1 MLENINLIAVLVA
14 AVSTFVVGGI
24 WYGPLFSKQW
34 QVAVGLSDEQVAAAN
49 MGKTFFGAFIAQI
62 MVAITLSVL
71 LRGVD
76 GVLNGAILGAMI
88 ALGIAVAHLLT
99 NYLFEQRTRSL
110 LLINAGYM
118 VLSTALSGAI
128 IAGWPF

>member
-1 MLENINLIAVLVA
+1 MLDQINIIAVLVA

-34 QVAVGLSDEQVAAAN
+34 QAAVGLSDEQIQSAN
-49 MGKTFFGAFIAQI
+49 MGKTFAGAFIAQV
-62 MVAITLSVL
+62 MVAITLAVL
-71 LRGVD
+71 LQNVS
-76 GVLNGAILGAMI
+76 GVLNGAILGAMV

-118 VLSTALSGAI
+118 VISTAISGAI